1 MVAALQVIRLNH
13 TIGDVTAG
21 HHCEHPNHD
30 EHIEAFLRKY
40 HTAKGR
46 MPDAIITVDPEHW
59 YISDDQKKNTVK
71 CCQLCSISEDIKRA
85 SSPKVF

>member
-59 YISDDQKKNTVK
+59 YISDDQKKH
-71 CCQLCSISEDIKRA
+71 CQVLPALQHIRRHKESK
-85 SSPKVF
+85 